1 MKKLKTL
8 KVEDVKGRMPTAAQ
22 YNALKGMCYSPSV
35 RDLKRKAR
43 KQARQNLK
51 QGVWD

>member
-8 KVEDVKGRMPTAAQ
+8 KIEDVKGRMPTAAQ

-35 RDLKRKAR
+35 RDQKRKAR
-43 KQARQNLK
+43 KDARQSIK
-51 QGVWD
+51 RGDW